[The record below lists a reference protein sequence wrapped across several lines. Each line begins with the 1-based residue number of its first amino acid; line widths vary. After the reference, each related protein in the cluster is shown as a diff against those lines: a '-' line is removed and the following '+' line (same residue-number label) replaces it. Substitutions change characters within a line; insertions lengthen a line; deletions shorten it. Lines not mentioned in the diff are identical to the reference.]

1 MKTSSERVAA
11 HRAKRLA
18 EGWAIVHCQIPPDAA
33 KCLADLTARQ
43 KFAATKT
50 TRADI
55 IARAIRFYASGGK
68 ALGY

>member
-33 KCLADLTARQ
+33 RCLAGLVHDRES
-43 KFAATKT
+43 
-50 TRADI
+50 TRAEVVAD
-55 IARAIRFYASGGK
+55 ALRAYYGTRPN
-68 ALGY
+68 